1 MIYIYLYIY
10 IYIYIYICMTS
21 IYLYIYIYIWYI
33 YVTNLFFA
41 HHIAIFHIAQWQVAD
56 LFRNCPRNKETKFHL
71 YVFTNF
77 FDIRKQSLRATL
89 KKGVS
94 NISGS
99 KIKHVNFWIYFD
111 FFEFLVQCEINY
123 YQRRLVSIIFFII
136 SEFSLRRR
144 FSKISHGADT
154 GDNNIL
160 Y

>member
-1 MIYIYLYIY
+1 MKLLFSIHLYYLYIY
-10 IYIYIYICMTS
+10 IWYTYICIYIFDTFMWQ
-21 IYLYIYIYIWYI
+21 IYFLCIIIFLYPIYILHNDRLLI
-33 YVTNLFFA
+33 FFA
-41 HHIAIFHIAQWQVAD
+41 VV
-56 LFRNCPRNKETKFHL
+56 LKTKKQFHL